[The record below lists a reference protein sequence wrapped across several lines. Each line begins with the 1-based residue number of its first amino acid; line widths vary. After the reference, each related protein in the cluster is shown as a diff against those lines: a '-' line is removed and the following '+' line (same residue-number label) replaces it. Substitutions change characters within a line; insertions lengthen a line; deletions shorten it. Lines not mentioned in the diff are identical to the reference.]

1 MWENILKT
9 VVVVVA
15 EELVREMI
23 GGSDAVTLLPLEITL
38 LKRLGHG

>member
-15 EELVREMI
+15 EEIVREMI
-23 GGSDAVTLLPLEITL
+23 GSDDKETQ
-38 LKRLGHG
+38 KRKGA